1 MKKLLLF
8 LTLCV
13 LLFSCEK
20 PSQDSLDVEVGESS
34 YALTS
39 DYHLCSNLYD
49 AYFDFFNNH
58 MDAGY
63 LEAQVTAICHDFGFD
78 IDYYAEHAEFSD
90 LALSYLESVRGAAY
104 VSLDDLFNMFIDEYL
119 SNEEKV
125 FLCLDAAAVNVRNKY
140 QDIFLI
146 TETVDGKF
154 VIEQNPSNYIETY
167 GLSLEFGS
175 SIIYQPYN
183 ANSFSVDEY
192 SNPYDF
198 MDALDGYY
206 ANEETEDDC
215 LKTYQEEMEKAE
227 NRYLRNIYISF
238 PIAACGLPAYAVAV
252 LTCMVEFKV
261 AKERCWR
268 EYVDCVKSVDKIIF
282 IES

>member
-8 LTLCV
+8 VSFCV

-20 PSQDSLDVEVGESS
+20 AEQNSLDVEVAEIS
-34 YALTS
+34 YSLTS

-58 MDAGY
+58 MDVGY
-63 LEAQVTAICHDFGFD
+63 LEANVTALCHNFGFD

-90 LALSYLESVRGAAY
+90 LALSYLENIRGAAY
-104 VSLDDLFNMFIDEYL
+104 VSLDDLFNMFSDEYL
-119 SNEEKV
+119 TNEEKV
-125 FLCLDAAAVNVRNKY
+125 FLCLDAAAVNVKNKY

-167 GLSLEFGS
+167 GLNLESGS
-175 SIIYQPYN
+175 SIIYQAYN

-192 SNPYDF
+192 SNPHDLLIT
-198 MDALDGYY
+198 LDRYY
-206 ANEETEDDC
+206 ADEETEDDC
-215 LKTYQEEMEKAE
+215 LKTYQEEMQKAE
-227 NRYLRNIYISF
+227 NRYIRNIYISF

-252 LTCMVEFKV
+252 LACMVEFKL
-261 AKERCWR
+261 AKEECWKA
-268 EYVDCVKSVDKIIF
+268 YVDCVKSVDKIIF